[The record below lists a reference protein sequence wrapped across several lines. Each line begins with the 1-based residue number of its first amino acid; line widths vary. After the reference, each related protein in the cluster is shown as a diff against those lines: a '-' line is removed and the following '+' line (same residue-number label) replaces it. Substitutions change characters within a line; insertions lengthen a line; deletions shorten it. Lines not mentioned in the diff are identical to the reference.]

1 LGSTDDTKIVVTKL
15 DAARRQ
21 LKTAI
26 KLWFEDGDPVAV
38 HTLIAAAYEI
48 LDTLAQRSSAVDL
61 LYAPNIINDD
71 HRIKWLRAIK
81 SPANFF
87 KHADR
92 DPDGT
97 LEFPFIANEM
107 FMFFSCIALEKM
119 GKTVGMEETAML
131 FYFMLSNPD
140 LIREDA
146 RKNIPSEVF
155 DEFNSVTKRD
165 FLNQFS
171 IAWGRGHVKG
181 TFTFDS
187 ESIQ

>member
-15 DAARRQ
+15 EAARRQ

-48 LDTLAQRSSAVDL
+48 LDTLARRHGAVDL
-61 LYAPNIINDD
+61 LFAPDIIKDEF
-71 HRIKWLRAIK
+71 RTKWVRSIK

-97 LEFPFIANEM
+97 LEFPFIVSEM
-107 FMFFSCIALEKM
+107 FMFFSCNALIKM
-119 GKTVGMEETAML
+119 GETVGMEETAML
-131 FYFMLSNPD
+131 YYFMFSHPD

-146 RKNIPSEVF
+146 RKNIPAEVF
-155 DEFNSVTKRD
+155 EEFNSVRKRD
-165 FLNQFS
+165 FLNLFS
-171 IAWGRGHVKG
+171 IAWRRDHVKG
-181 TFTFDS
+181 AFTFDK
-187 ESIQ
+187 